1 MTTISLALA
10 FALPLMAG
18 AGDGHDHAECPMAA
32 QMAGTKDHRAEVDR
46 RHDEVSGT
54 AHDGVVHHFVLAD
67 DGGSIVLE
75 LAGGADKTARDRI
88 RRHLRLVARSFADG
102 DFAMPMLVHDQA
114 PPGVGVMKDRK
125 DRIRY
130 RFAPTEKGGAVR
142 ISTRDAAARAA
153 VHAFLRFQIE
163 DHGTGDPTD

>member
-1 MTTISLALA
+1 VTTISILLA
-10 FALPLMAG
+10 FALPLVAG
-18 AGDGHDHAECPMAA
+18 TAGGPDHSGCPMAVA
-32 QMAGTKDHRAEVDR
+32 APDHRSEVDR

-54 AHDGVVHHFVLAD
+54 AHEGVVHHFVLAD

-75 LAGGADKTARDRI
+75 LAGAPDKTARDRI
-88 RRHLRLVARSFADG
+88 RRHLRLVARSFAEG
-102 DFAMPMLVHDQA
+102 DFAMPMLVHDRV
-114 PPGVGVMKDRK
+114 PPGVGVMKERK

-130 RFAPTEKGGAVR
+130 RFAPTEKGGAVL
-142 ISTRDAAARAA
+142 ISTADAEALAA